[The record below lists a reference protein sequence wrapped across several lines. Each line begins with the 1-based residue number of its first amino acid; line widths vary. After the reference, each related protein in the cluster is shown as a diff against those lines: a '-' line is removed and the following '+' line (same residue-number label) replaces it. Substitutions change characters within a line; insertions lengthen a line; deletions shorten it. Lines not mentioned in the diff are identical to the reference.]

1 MASAFKSAT
10 SASVGTSL
18 TTIYTCPSSTTVTI
32 IGLYLCNQS
41 GGQMKPSCEFY
52 DASAAARRAY
62 IFCAIPSGSTL
73 VLVGG
78 DGKVVLEAGDIIKVQ
93 SNVASSMNTV
103 QCIWSKHNGTHR

>member
-41 GGQMKPSCEFY
+41 GGQIEASCEFF
-52 DASAAARRAY
+52 DNSANAHVGLISSAP
-62 IFCAIPSGSTL
+62 IPSGSTL

-78 DGKVVLEAGDIIKVQ
+78 DGKVVLEAGDILKVR
-93 SNVASSMNTV
+93 A
-103 QCIWSKHNGTHR
+103 GTGTAIDAFLGVMERT

>member
-18 TTIYTCPSSTTVTI
+18 TTVYTCPSGTTVTI

-41 GGQMKPSCEFY
+41 GGQIEASCEFY
-52 DASAAARRAY
+52 DSSAAAHVGLISSAP
-62 IFCAIPSGSTL
+62 IPSGSTL

-93 SNVASSMNTV
+93 SNVASSIDVVLSYLEQT
-103 QCIWSKHNGTHR
+103 